1 MTTLG
6 IGSGAAIA
14 GLLGM
19 NIKNFM
25 EDWDYGFPFI
35 TSLALGTSII
45 ICGYGLTRLKRIQKL
60 TLYGRYPRVKNAES
74 RLSPFGAF
82 GNARFSEDI
91 EPLHDL
97 KKWKWRLWWWGW
109 GRRSCEGEKERE
121 RIKWWKGMWKLR
133 SRHH

>member
-6 IGSGAAIA
+6 VGSGAAIA

-25 EDWDYGFPFI
+25 EDWDYGFPFV

-45 ICGYGLTRLKRIQKL
+45 ICGYSLTRLKRIQKL
-60 TLYGRYPRVKNAES
+60 TLYGQYPGVKNRGT
-74 RLSPFGAF
+74 RLRPFGTF
-82 GNARFSEDI
+82 GKGGVSEDT
-91 EPLHDL
+91 EPLHES
-97 KKWKWRLWWWGW
+97 KRWKWRLWWWAW
-109 GRRSCEGEKERE
+109 GRRSCEGKEEWE

-133 SRHH
+133 GRYH